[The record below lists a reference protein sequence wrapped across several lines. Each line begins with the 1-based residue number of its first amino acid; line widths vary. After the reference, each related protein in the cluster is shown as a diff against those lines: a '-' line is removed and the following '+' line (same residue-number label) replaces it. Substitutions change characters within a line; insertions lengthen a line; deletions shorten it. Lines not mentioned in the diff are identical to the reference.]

1 MNARFS
7 FPGRAKMVKV
17 VLLAGLVAGGYV
29 VGYAT
34 AAQPHMMNALNALQ
48 TARGELV
55 MAESNK
61 GGHRVIAIQ
70 RIDEAINPVRL
81 GIAAAAGG

>member
-7 FPGRAKMVKV
+7 FPRHAKMVKV
-17 VLLAGLVAGGYV
+17 VLLSGLVAGGYF

-70 RIDEAINPVRL
+70 RIDEAINQVRL
-81 GIAAAAGG
+81 GIAAAGG

>member
-1 MNARFS
+1 MYARFS
-7 FPGRAKMVKV
+7 FPGRAKMIKV
-17 VLLAGLVAGGYV
+17 VLLVGLVAGGYV
-29 VGYAT
+29 VGRAT

-61 GGHRVIAIQ
+61 GGHKITAIQ
-70 RIDEAINPVRL
+70 RVDEAINQVRL
-81 GIAAAAGG
+81 GIAAAGG